1 MEIKYITTKDLAS
14 LDALNSF
21 KREQILALS
30 DRDAILVFDYDDN
43 AWAAYYNTT
52 KSPDNGHHHRIY
64 HSVLRN
70 IYNSCWGLYYPR
82 DLLKVHNASPATSGR
97 VNVFIAQ
104 LKDMDKKAN
113 NVELG
118 VELELESKDC
128 GCARARNVITEILGP
143 MLESVVSDDSV
154 YGGTEIRFSHPELK
168 DWDKEKVKAAL
179 AALRK
184 AKFNH
189 KNGTAGMHI
198 HMSSGSQ
205 HATRRAQERCELHSS
220 QIKEILYPICARPA
234 YIRGEKRLTD
244 RYGLGRNFA
253 RIFSRRG
260 TLEIRVWEATTNP
273 RVFMARLKF
282 ADYFFRFLMSD
293 LSFDKFFSQM
303 TKRQKQNYAF
313 LVKTQNPHAFG
324 MGKDAA
330 LALLNTEA

>member
-1 MEIKYITTKDLAS
+1 MKIKYITTKDLAS

-21 KREQILALS
+21 KRNQILALS
-30 DRDAILVFDYDDN
+30 DRDAILVFDYEL
-43 AWAAYYNTT
+43 AIWIAYYNTT
-52 KSPDNGHHHRIY
+52 LSPDQGSYHGFY
-64 HSVLRN
+64 HSGLKN
-70 IYNSCWGLYYPR
+70 LYNSCWGLYKEYDLPR
-82 DLLKVHNASPATSGR
+82 VHKASPATSSR
-97 VNVFIAQ
+97 VNVFIEY
-104 LKDMDKKAN
+104 LKYMEKRAN

-128 GCARARNVITEILGP
+128 GWIRARNVITKILGT
-143 MLESVVSDDSV
+143 MLDSVVSDGSV
-154 YGGTEIRFSHPELK
+154 DGGTEIRFSHPELK
-168 DWDKEKVKAAL
+168 DWDKEKVKTAL

-205 HATRRAQERCELHSS
+205 LATRRAQERCKKHSS
-220 QIKEILYPICARPA
+220 QIKKILYPICARPA
-234 YIRGEKRLTD
+234 YIRGEKKLTG